1 MLKKSRSCAVVL
13 SGLLLVLTP
22 QLPASGQVSTAQG
35 PSQPGLVVMLVVDQL
50 RVDYLTEYGGT
61 FKEGL
66 QRLMREGA
74 WFKEGAYPYLNT
86 VTCAGHATIG
96 TGTFPYQHGMILNNW
111 LDRETRTS
119 PYCTDDAGEKDVSYN
134 GLTPAATSDSAKRML
149 RPALAEQIH
158 ERGGRSVVMSL
169 KPRSAI
175 PLAGDKADAV
185 VWFDER
191 GGWTTSTAFAREP
204 VPFLKQFIDANP
216 FTGDYDKVW
225 ERSLEPSAYRHE
237 DEGEGEGKP
246 AGWTRVFPHA
256 LGTPGGKPDPAF
268 YSRWQRS
275 PFSDEYLAR
284 MAMASVDALNLG
296 KGKTTDFLG
305 ISFSALDLVGH
316 AFGPRSHEV
325 QDLLVRLDRTIGRLL
340 QHLDKTVGAGNY
352 VLGFTSDHGV
362 AEIPDQTGK
371 GGRQTG
377 NQAAQALMKVLE
389 PAVGPGRH
397 VFAAY
402 TDIYLSSAADQR
414 LDRDENLR
422 AAALNA
428 LASLPAVDRV
438 FRAEDLASDKARS
451 STDPVLRAAAL
462 SFYKERSGDLIIVPK
477 EHWLLSATV
486 TTHGT
491 HHGYDQRVPVIL
503 FGASVKAG
511 EYSAEATPA
520 DIAPTLAAVAGV
532 RISKTDGRALTEA
545 IAAKTETKDP
555 R

>member
-1 MLKKSRSCAVVL
+1 
-13 SGLLLVLTP
+13 
-22 QLPASGQVSTAQG
+22 
-35 PSQPGLVVMLVVDQL
+35 
-50 RVDYLTEYGGT
+50 
-61 FKEGL
+61 
-66 QRLMREGA
+66 
-74 WFKEGAYPYLNT
+74 
-86 VTCAGHATIG
+86 
-96 TGTFPYQHGMILNNW
+96 
-111 LDRETRTS
+111 
-119 PYCTDDAGEKDVSYN
+119 
-134 GLTPAATSDSAKRML
+134 
-149 RPALAEQIH
+149 
-158 ERGGRSVVMSL
+158 
-169 KPRSAI
+169 
-175 PLAGDKADAV
+175 
-185 VWFDER
+185 
-191 GGWTTSTAFAREP
+191 
-204 VPFLKQFIDANP
+204 
-216 FTGDYDKVW
+216 
-225 ERSLEPSAYRHE
+225 
-237 DEGEGEGKP
+237 
-246 AGWTRVFPHA
+246 
-256 LGTPGGKPDPAF
+256 
-268 YSRWQRS
+268 
-275 PFSDEYLAR
+275 
-284 MAMASVDALNLG
+284 
-296 KGKTTDFLG
+296 
-305 ISFSALDLVGH
+305 
-316 AFGPRSHEV
+316 
-325 QDLLVRLDRTIGRLL
+325 
-340 QHLDKTVGAGNY
+340 
-352 VLGFTSDHGV
+352 V